1 MQWSRVA
8 LSAFAGLVLCMN
20 ASPVVGQAREVWVE
34 GPRPVAEA
42 VDKLVEDCRCVIT
55 YEDPLWDS
63 AEIIDVTD
71 SVSRVK
77 NPPRRIYVP
86 KGVGFSFPYE
96 RPSKMNG
103 PQDMSGA
110 VATMLQWYDY
120 KGLNSQF
127 RVETSANGLH
137 VVPVRG
143 SVLDVQMSVPEGEG
157 RATDVLASFVTELGK
172 AIKRKV
178 SLGTVP
184 TGHLS
189 TSKAQ
194 ISASKEPA
202 RSVLARVL
210 SSSGRKVY
218 WQLFYD
224 YTLQFYALNLALAD
238 PIRCESAQRGASC
251 DPGDTEKAV
260 RYDGPPPQ

>member
-1 MQWSRVA
+1 MHRSRVA
-8 LSAFAGLVLCMN
+8 FSALAGLVLCIN
-20 ASPVVGQAREVWVE
+20 ESPVKGQAREVWVE
-34 GPRPVAEA
+34 GPRPVADA

-63 AEIIDVTD
+63 AEIMDVTD

-96 RPSKMNG
+96 RPTTMSG

-110 VATMLQWYDY
+110 VTTMLQWYDY
-120 KGLNSQF
+120 KGQKSQF
-127 RVETSANGLH
+127 RVEASANGLH
-137 VVPVRG
+137 VIPVRG

-157 RATDVLASFVTELGK
+157 RTTDVLASFVTELAK
-172 AIKRKV
+172 ATKRKV

-189 TSKAQ
+189 TSKAH
-194 ISASKEPA
+194 ISGSKEPA
-202 RSVLARVL
+202 RSVLARLL

-224 YTLQFYALNLALAD
+224 FTLQFYALNLTLAD
-238 PIRCESAQRGASC
+238 PVRCEVVQRGAPC

-260 RYDGPPPQ
+260 LFDGPGPQ